1 VSFLLLTGVVLLS
14 LTRFGLLATTVL
26 FATQNALDY
35 CITENVFAWYGAGTI
50 LAVLWV
56 LAIAGYGFYTSF
68 AGRPVFGEG
77 LLQE

>member
-1 VSFLLLTGVVLLS
+1 LLTGAVLFS

-26 FATQNALDY
+26 FATQNALDF
-35 CITENVFAWYGAGTI
+35 CITEDLFAWYGTGTI
-50 LAVLWV
+50 LAVVWIF
-56 LAIAGYGFYTSF
+56 AMAGYGFYTSF